1 MESGILYVVFNKWI
15 RDPQKNEMPY
25 KIGITKD
32 SVSERYYG
40 LGLKMPG
47 KFETLFAYK
56 LENYKEAEKAI
67 GTIFNKNNINGEW
80 YCLSKEDIDLI
91 EANCKKMNGK
101 LITEEINKEIE
112 TETEIDNSKE
122 KIIIE
127 TAVEQRNFKTNF
139 NDLSKSDA
147 KHLCIMNGLNIDGNI
162 TFASKNAGVG
172 KYWAN
177 PNINILKNNWW
188 LILNDFNNRKLIVL
202 KIPANT
208 IRESE
213 IKVRSDMPEKIDLQI
228 NYLDNNLTDSRSGIE
243 YAKWKIKI
251 IEY

>member
-1 MESGILYVVFNKWI
+1 MESGILYVVYNKWI
-15 RDPQKNEMPY
+15 RDPDKNVMPY

-80 YCLSKEDIDLI
+80 YCLSKDDIDLI

-101 LITEEINKEIE
+101 LITDEINKEIE
-112 TETEIDNSKE
+112 TETESENNNVIENTIENKNT
-122 KIIIE
+122 KI
-127 TAVEQRNFKTNF
+127 TN
-139 NDLSKSDA
+139 NTLSKNDA
-147 KHLCIMNGLNIDGNI
+147 INICNSNGLNVNGNI
-162 TFASKNAGVG
+162 TFASKNKGVN

-177 PNINILKNNWW
+177 PDIRYLANNWW
-188 LILNDFNNRKLIVL
+188 FLLNDSINRKLYVL
-202 KIPANT
+202 NIPANS
-208 IRESE
+208 ISKNE
-213 IKVRSDMPEKIDLQI
+213 IKVRSDNSEQIDLQI
-228 NYLDNNLTDSRSGIE
+228 NYNDNNLTDSRSGINFM
-243 YAKWKIKI
+243 KWIIKTI
-251 IEY
+251 NY